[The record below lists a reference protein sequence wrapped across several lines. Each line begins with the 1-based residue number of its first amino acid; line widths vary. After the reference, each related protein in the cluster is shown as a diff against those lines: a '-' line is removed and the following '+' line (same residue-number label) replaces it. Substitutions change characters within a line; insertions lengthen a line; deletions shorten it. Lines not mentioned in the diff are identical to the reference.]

1 MTPPPARAELLEW
14 GQGER
19 GMTEAPR
26 PNIRSSERVLLTGS
40 ETTTGRFA
48 VSPCGGL
55 GGAGG

>member
-1 MTPPPARAELLEW
+1 MTPPARAELLDW

-26 PNIRSSERVLLTGS
+26 LNVRSSEWVLFTGN

-48 VSPCGGL
+48 LQLCRGL
-55 GGAGG
+55 GGAGR